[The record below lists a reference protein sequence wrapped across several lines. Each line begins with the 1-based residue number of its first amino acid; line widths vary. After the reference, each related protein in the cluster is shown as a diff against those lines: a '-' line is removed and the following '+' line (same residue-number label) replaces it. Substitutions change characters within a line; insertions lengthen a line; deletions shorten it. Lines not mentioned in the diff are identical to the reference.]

1 MMARDWSTFTRRI
14 TVDYPTRS
22 IYEAWAIPSQI
33 ERWFLRSA
41 EYVGF
46 DGAAKHRDR
55 EVEAGNSF
63 LWRWH
68 GYLDD
73 VSESGMIVEANG
85 LDRFGF
91 TFTENC
97 LVTVTIKD
105 EARTSVVE
113 LTQSRI
119 PDDPNRS
126 IYVDCSYGWTFY
138 LANLKSVLEGGLDL
152 RNRNVD
158 VQNVVNS

>member
-1 MMARDWSTFTRRI
+1 MSRDWSTFTRRI
-14 TVDYPTRS
+14 TVNYPMRS

-46 DGAAKHRDR
+46 DGKPKNRDLEVAAGD
-55 EVEAGNSF
+55 GY

-73 VSESGMIVEANG
+73 VNETGLVTEANG
-85 LDRFGF
+85 LDKFAF
-91 TFTENC
+91 TFTQDC
-97 LVTVTIKD
+97 LVTVLIND
-105 EARTSVVE
+105 EKGGTVVE

-119 PDDPNRS
+119 PDDPDRS
-126 IYVDCSYGWTFY
+126 VYIDCSYGWTFY
-138 LANLKSVLEGGLDL
+138 LANLKSVLEGGIDL
-152 RNRNVD
+152 RNKNVD
-158 VQNVVNS
+158 ITNVVNS

>member
-1 MMARDWSTFTRRI
+1 MARDWSTFTRRI
-14 TVDYPTRS
+14 TVNYPMRS

-46 DGAAKHRDR
+46 NGKPRGRDLEVAAGDGY
-55 EVEAGNSF
+55 
-63 LWRWH
+63 LWRWY

-73 VSESGMIVEANG
+73 VNESGIVTEANG
-85 LDRFGF
+85 LDKFAF
-91 TFTENC
+91 TFTQDC
-97 LVTVTIKD
+97 LVNVSIKD
-105 EARTSVVE
+105 EKRETVVE

-119 PDDPNRS
+119 PDDPDRS

-138 LANLKSVLEGGLDL
+138 LANLKSVIEGGIDL
-152 RNRNVD
+152 RNKNVEIK
-158 VQNVVNS
+158 NVVNS